1 MRQRREALI
10 DEALREQKRV
20 VGALQAATESCWLQL
35 DLTITQIKGL
45 FALTD
50 EGAMTVGQVA
60 ETLGIG
66 RPAASILVDGLVNLH
81 LVERSDDP
89 SDRRRAIVRLSP
101 TGEELVTRL
110 YRGER
115 DFWRGLFGQLGDD
128 DLTALVHGLRALAG
142 AVAADGFTHRKTRDV
157 MRTTQHDGPSG
168 PERTTDL

>member
-81 LVERSDDP
+81 LVERTAAAP
-89 SDRRRAIVRLSP
+89 SCAS
-101 TGEELVTRL
+101 
-110 YRGER
+110 
-115 DFWRGLFGQLGDD
+115 
-128 DLTALVHGLRALAG
+128 ALPAR
-142 AVAADGFTHRKTRDV
+142 
-157 MRTTQHDGPSG
+157 SW
-168 PERTTDL
+168 